1 MNRRTFL
8 RGMAGG
14 AAGLAIL
21 QSSSSVWGTQ
31 ANRKLN
37 VALIGV
43 GGRGT
48 WFVDTIPKMENVVAL
63 CDVNQQKIDKAI
75 ERRPDGAKAKAYHD
89 FRKMFDEMGPAIDAV
104 IVAAPDHI
112 HAAASAAAMRAGK
125 PVYCEKPLTRTVGE
139 SRALRELARKQ
150 KVATS
155 MGNQG
160 TASGPFRRALELI
173 RDGTLGEIK
182 EVHSWNNGGGANFKE
197 PPKNPPSG
205 PPPAPDYL
213 KWNLWLGPCAD
224 RPYHPGW
231 HAQWHSWRDFG
242 TANLGNWASHTQN
255 LAFMALKVHSLWLAE
270 APKEP
275 RPLVKVEAR
284 QSGINRLSFPKY
296 EIVRWE
302 IPAREDLP
310 PIAFT
315 WHCGNCPGSREMI
328 EGLLGRELDWG
339 DKGEKKWAD
348 WAGHLIV
355 GTKGKICATAH
366 NATFTL
372 IPEGDFKDVK
382 RDAPQKVD
390 ASRGHEADWLLACR
404 GGKPAW
410 ANFDYAG
417 ALTEMNMLGNVAT
430 QFEGKLE
437 FDPAACK
444 IVNNAE
450 ADAMLRPAYREGWSL

>member
-21 QSSSSVWGTQ
+21 QSSSSAWSTQ

-37 VALIGV
+37 VALVGV

-75 ERRPDGAKAKAYHD
+75 ERRADGSYPAGAKAKAYHD
-89 FRKMFDEMGPAIDAV
+89 FRKMFDEMAPA
-104 IVAAPDHI
+104 
-112 HAAASAAAMRAGK
+112 
-125 PVYCEKPLTRTVGE
+125 
-139 SRALRELARKQ
+139 
-150 KVATS
+150 
-155 MGNQG
+155 
-160 TASGPFRRALELI
+160 
-173 RDGTLGEIK
+173 
-182 EVHSWNNGGGANFKE
+182 
-197 PPKNPPSG
+197 
-205 PPPAPDYL
+205 
-213 KWNLWLGPCAD
+213 
-224 RPYHPGW
+224 
-231 HAQWHSWRDFG
+231 
-242 TANLGNWASHTQN
+242 
-255 LAFMALKVHSLWLAE
+255 
-270 APKEP
+270 
-275 RPLVKVEAR
+275 
-284 QSGINRLSFPKY
+284 
-296 EIVRWE
+296 
-302 IPAREDLP
+302 
-310 PIAFT
+310 
-315 WHCGNCPGSREMI
+315 
-328 EGLLGRELDWG
+328 
-339 DKGEKKWAD
+339 KGEKKWAD

-355 GTKGKICATAH
+355 GAKGKICATAH

-382 RDAPQKVD
+382 RDAPQKTD